1 MISTALKSLCLRT
14 MPSWESA
21 SEIGFSCAS
30 HCASL
35 ASASAPAT
43 ADYLAW
49 PACPFAYTFSRLLAF
64 CHVPLA
70 AEQES
75 PTFLAWVAIIQIT
88 ACHQCLHSLAVL
100 PSALSAPCTHCIGQR
115 RASAL
120 QSDWKVGRELSAKFS
135 SSVPSTDFLNLA
147 AK

>member
-1 MISTALKSLCLRT
+1 MISTALKNLCLRT

-21 SEIGFSCAS
+21 SAIEFSYAS
-30 HCASL
+30 HCTSL

-49 PACPFAYTFSRLLAF
+49 LACPFAYTFSRMLAF

-70 AEQES
+70 TEQES
-75 PTFLAWVAIIQIT
+75 PTFLAWVAIYQIT
-88 ACHQCLHSLAVL
+88 ACHQCLYSPAVL
-100 PSALSAPCTHCIGQR
+100 PSALSASCTHCIGQR
-115 RASAL
+115 RASVL
-120 QSDWKVGRELSAKFS
+120 QSDWKVERELNAKFL
-135 SSVPSTDFLNLA
+135 SSVPSTGFLSLA